1 MIQLGSVP
9 FCTLFYFSLLLQ
21 SMIRLAILASA
32 NGTNAQ
38 AIIEAVRAGKLDADV
53 KVVLTNKEDA
63 GVIERARKLGVPVE
77 IVPSKGIRNR
87 AEYDALVVE
96 TLKKYDVDT
105 IALAGWMR
113 ILSEVFVNAYEGRI
127 LNLHPALLPSFKG
140 ATAIVDAYEHGV
152 RVTGCSVHL
161 VTPELDAGPVIIQAA
176 VPVNGTVDE
185 LEAQIHRMEHRIF
198 PQALQWFSE
207 GRISLDG
214 HKTIVAPAA
223 SDVKKID
230 YIEGCIISPPLEEK

>member
-1 MIQLGSVP
+1 MIK
-9 FCTLFYFSLLLQ
+9 
-21 SMIRLAILASA
+21 LAILASA

-38 AIIEAVRAGKLDADV
+38 AIIEAVRVGRLNADV

-77 IVPSKGIRNR
+77 IVPSRGHRNR

-96 TLKKYDVDT
+96 TLRKYDVDT

-140 ATAIVDAYEHGV
+140 ATAIADAFEHGV
-152 RVTGCSVHL
+152 RITGCSVHL

-207 GRISLDG
+207 GRISVEG
-214 HKTIVAPAA
+214 HKINVAPTQHRI
-223 SDVKKID
+223 KKI
-230 YIEGCIISPPLEEK
+230 E